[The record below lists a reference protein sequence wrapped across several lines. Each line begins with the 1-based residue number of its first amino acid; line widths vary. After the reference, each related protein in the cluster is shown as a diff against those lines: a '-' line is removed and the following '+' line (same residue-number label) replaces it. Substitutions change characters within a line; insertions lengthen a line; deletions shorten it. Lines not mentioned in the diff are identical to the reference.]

1 MFRSF
6 FTIAVTLTT
15 LPASADMLIVNWD
28 CATPSKAETTF
39 EPDLR
44 VFGNQEKEIWSEP
57 FDASFILIDAAPV
70 RAPTGVQLQPG
81 NEVTLLP
88 NSECPVRVFADWIK
102 LMTSPSIWGGA
113 PKLRLS

>member
-15 LPASADMLIVNWD
+15 LPASADIAIVNWD

-57 FDASFILIDAAPV
+57 FDASVILVDAAPV
-70 RAPTGVQLQPG
+70 RAPHGRAVATGH
-81 NEVTLLP
+81 
-88 NSECPVRVFADWIK
+88 
-102 LMTSPSIWGGA
+102 
-113 PKLRLS
+113 